1 MTGQT
6 LRVGLVGLGRI
17 AERVHLKVLEG
28 LPDVE
33 VVAVAEPA
41 PERQTVARDRL
52 PHASLFADMA
62 QMLDEAAADAV
73 LICAPPALH
82 APLAIEAFEAGRHV
96 YLEKPLAI
104 DLEGGSRVLDAWRH
118 SGRVGTLGFNYRFHP
133 LLLNLKQRVTAGE
146 LGAPIVLRSMFSV
159 VQDEAPEWGRARRT
173 GGGALLD
180 LGSHHFDLFRFLLE
194 DEIVEVSARVW
205 THRWEDDTAA
215 VTLRLAG
222 GVHVDALFAVGSV
235 DEDRIEVFG
244 ETGKLTWDRYRG
256 ALDFSP
262 AEFRYGR
269 AAAMGR
275 ELASLVGAARRLL
288 DPVGEPSYRG
298 ALAAFASA
306 ARGEG
311 PTGPT
316 ILDGYRSLEIVVAA
330 EESAR
335 RASPVPLS
343 TGDNP
348 RPVSEPSLSSPAQP
362 SNGDG

>member
-1 MTGQT
+1 M
-6 LRVGLVGLGRI
+6 
-17 AERVHLKVLEG
+17 
-28 LPDVE
+28 
-33 VVAVAEPA
+33 
-41 PERQTVARDRL
+41 
-52 PHASLFADMA
+52 
-62 QMLDEAAADAV
+62 
-73 LICAPPALH
+73 
-82 APLAIEAFEAGRHV
+82 
-96 YLEKPLAI
+96 
-104 DLEGGSRVLDAWRH
+104 
-118 SGRVGTLGFNYRFHP
+118 
-133 LLLNLKQRVTAGE
+133 
-146 LGAPIVLRSMFSV
+146 
-159 VQDEAPEWGRARRT
+159 
-173 GGGALLD
+173 D

-205 THRWEDDTAA
+205 TRRWEDDTAS

-222 GVHVDALFAVGSV
+222 GVHADALFAVGAV

-244 ETGKLTWDRYRG
+244 EAGKLTWDRYRG

-275 ELASLVGAARRLL
+275 ELAGVVGAARRLL

-311 PTGPT
+311 PMGPT

-343 TGDNP
+343 TADTP

-362 SNGDG
+362 SSDNG